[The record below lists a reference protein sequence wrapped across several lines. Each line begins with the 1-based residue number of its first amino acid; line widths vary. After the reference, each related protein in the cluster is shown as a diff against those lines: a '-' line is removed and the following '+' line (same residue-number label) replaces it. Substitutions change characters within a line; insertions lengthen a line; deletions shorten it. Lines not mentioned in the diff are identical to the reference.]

1 MIYYTSLATENEL
14 FCLCCRRINSVV
26 IARPTAYVP
35 GQDTVQVPTRAR
47 IKGILLLGCFSLLT
61 SATTEIAIEPTI
73 NHPGRS
79 EKNINMRFSEILKI
93 TIEDHEQGTAQKIM
107 EAMKPVDEP
116 NRTVFESQET
126 NIVVDPE
133 ELNQLR
139 NRIEE
144 LEAQQ

>member
-1 MIYYTSLATENEL
+1 M
-14 FCLCCRRINSVV
+14 
-26 IARPTAYVP
+26 
-35 GQDTVQVPTRAR
+35 PTRVR

-116 NRTVFESQET
+116 SRTVFESQET